1 MWVCSRS
8 GLPNFDWDDLQNRT
22 QRALETNRK
31 IPFYIFAAGVPVAP
45 EDTNGIPPFAEFDI
59 ATTKVLPGIKM
70 HVDKQENGE
79 VKAWPEVVG
88 DRADLAEFS
97 EFTFVFEYDGNP
109 FTREFTK
116 QDVQQQKELIAKTDN
131 PDANSIPHVTK
142 RDISQLPTS
151 SPAPAAPAK

>member
-1 MWVCSRS
+1 
-8 GLPNFDWDDLQNRT
+8 
-22 QRALETNRK
+22 
-31 IPFYIFAAGVPVAP
+31 
-45 EDTNGIPPFAEFDI
+45 
-59 ATTKVLPGIKM
+59 M